1 MLPGQHLDDEELI
14 VFSRLYGP
22 LQAEPDIGRKAGAG
36 DRRRRVAARE
46 IFDIS
51 NLDENGSI
59 LDEANGTKR
68 DHGRVGET
76 GAKEMN
82 NDLKLTRRDTLRML
96 GAGFAASALPRAA
109 SAEPSFPEGVVIR
122 TVLKDYAPGE
132 LAGGATLFHEHMSF
146 VPDFLARFRQYAAE
160 AQAVNRPPKAPP
172 PVTPTAPPP
181 DLSWMQNL
189 DLMAE
194 ELAIAKSEG
203 IACVVDGGHPDMG
216 RDVGVLRQISSKS
229 GMPIVAGGGFYAQP
243 FYPREISTMSE
254 DQIVQAL
261 IAQAEADPI
270 GAFGEIGSWDY
281 ITKDE
286 RKVFRAVGR
295 AHLATNIPIFTHT
308 GIPGK
313 SALEQLDIFEDV
325 GVDPKHVVIGHLTNL
340 VDPNTEI
347 HRAIC
352 RRGAF
357 VGFDRQGGPN
367 DDPVVPMVMS
377 LIEAGYADNLM
388 FASDFSN
395 GTQLKRNNKDM
406 GYAKTLTVFVPKV
419 KKAGATDEVL
429 HKIMNDNPRR
439 FLAFVPKVKRKA

>member
-1 MLPGQHLDDEELI
+1 MSAG
-14 VFSRLYGP
+14 SRTT
-22 LQAEPDIGRKAGAG
+22 DC
-36 DRRRRVAARE
+36 
-46 IFDIS
+46 
-51 NLDENGSI
+51 
-59 LDEANGTKR
+59 
-68 DHGRVGET
+68 
-76 GAKEMN
+76 
-82 NDLKLTRRDTLRML
+82 TRREVLAL
-96 GAGFAASALPRAA
+96 LSGGFAAAALPGGA
-109 SAEPSFPEGVVIR
+109 SAEPSFPEGAVIR
-122 TVLKDYAPGE
+122 TILKDYPPEE
-132 LAGGATLFHEHMSF
+132 LSGGATLFHEHMSLA
-146 VPDFLARFRQYAAE
+146 PDFLVRFRQYAAE
-160 AQAVNRPPKAPP
+160 AQAVNRPPNAPQ
-172 PVTPTAPPP
+172 PVGQGAAVPPP
-181 DLSWMQNL
+181 DLSFMRDL
-189 DLMAE
+189 DLMTE
-194 ELAIAKSEG
+194 ELAIAKREG
-203 IACVVDGGHPDMG
+203 IACIVDAGHPDMG
-216 RDVGVLRQISSKS
+216 RDVDALRQLSLRS
-229 GMPIVAGGGFYAQP
+229 GMPIVVGGGFYAQP
-243 FYPREISTMSE
+243 FYSREISTMSE

-286 RKVFRAVGR
+286 RRVFRAVGR
-295 AHLATNIPIFTHT
+295 AHLATNIPILTHT

-395 GTQLKRNNKDM
+395 GTQLKRNNKEM

-419 KKAGATDEVL
+419 KKAGASDEVL
-429 HKIMNDNPRR
+429 RQIMNDNPRR
-439 FLAFVPKVKRKA
+439 FLAFVPKFKRKV